1 MYYVANILV
10 IEDDEMIRQ
19 LLLRRLGRAGY
30 QVQAASD
37 GTTGVALALGG
48 TADLILLD
56 LRLPDMTGYEVAQRI
71 RRDAKRKVPIIAVSA
86 SCTETDRDH
95 AIECGCNAFHPKPM
109 DWGKLL
115 EQIEKYL
122 KG

>member
-1 MYYVANILV
+1 MANILV

-19 LLLRRLGRAGY
+19 LLLRRLSRAGY
-30 QVQAASD
+30 EVQSAVD
-37 GTTGVALALGG
+37 GATGIAIALGK

-71 RRDAKRKVPIIAVSA
+71 RRGGGNGTPIIAVSA
-86 SCTETDRDH
+86 SCTDADRQH
-95 AIECGCNAFHPKPM
+95 AITCGCNAFHPKPM

-115 EQIEKYL
+115 EQIDTYL
-122 KG
+122 KAAG